1 MKLISIKLL
10 TKTRREEKLQK
21 QKLDNHNKNLFVIDK
36 KVKDEDANM

>member
-10 TKTRREEKLQK
+10 TKTRREAKLQK

>member
-21 QKLDNHNKNLFVIDK
+21 LDNHNKNLFVIDK
-36 KVKDEDANM
+36 KEKDEDANM

>member
-21 QKLDNHNKNLFVIDK
+21 QKLNKNLFVIDK
-36 KVKDEDANM
+36 KEKDEDANM

>member
-36 KVKDEDANM
+36 KEKDDDANM